1 MSAGDVAAGRNL
13 PALPSDQFL
22 RGAIEELKS
31 LHRALLDL
39 MREGEL
45 RSTTRGEGG
54 EEVVIDL
61 TTAQRH
67 TASALLGS
75 YRDWFDRVRP
85 FLGRSPTA
93 PTERFDDGFAL
104 LGSYFALRRVA
115 SGVTDEEWRELFEAE
130 SSHVVRHQITVLEQ
144 AKECFAL
151 LDPRPRRRIEDLSIR
166 FHPLGGSKYRV
177 AAESYR
183 GSAEAEIAM
192 PFDARDLENFILR
205 YCDPVRGPVRGW
217 TPSSVRPY
225 AEFGGNLFAA
235 VFTGGVRDLYMKHA
249 AAIGAGEATLRLRL
263 RFGGSP
269 DLGEVPWEYLYDGTD
284 FVALGG
290 TASITRHVDGDRP
303 VRPMTVDG
311 PLRIAITVSAPTDMA
326 AIAADK
332 EIAALRMAVAPLV
345 AAGLVRIDVAPDGTI
360 GTLASMIGSA
370 EAASNPFHV
379 WHFIGHGR
387 YLAREGATY
396 LAFESV
402 NGTSQMQSGFELG
415 MLLSNHRSIRLA
427 VLNACEGARAA
438 PEDSLTS
445 FGAALVTRGLPAA
458 IAMQFA
464 ITDTTAVRFA
474 EDFYR
479 TLAQDGCID
488 TAVGEARRGIFF
500 MPNESEWATPVIMSR
515 SEEGVLFEIS

>member
-1 MSAGDVAAGRNL
+1 MSADLRAGCGSS
-13 PALPSDQFL
+13 ALRSEEF
-22 RGAIEELKS
+22 RREAIEELAR

-39 MREGEL
+39 MRAGEL
-45 RSTTRGEGG
+45 KPATREEGA
-54 EEVVIDL
+54 EEIVIDL
-61 TTAQRH
+61 TTSQRH
-67 TASALLGS
+67 AASALLGS
-75 YRDWFDRVRP
+75 YREWFDRIRP

-93 PTERFDDGFAL
+93 PIERFDDGFAL

-130 SSHVVRHQITVLEQ
+130 STQVVRHQMMLLEQ

-151 LDPRPRRRIEDLSIR
+151 LDPRPRKRIEDLAIR

-177 AAESYR
+177 AAESCR
-183 GSAEAEIAM
+183 GDAEAEIVV
-192 PFDARDLENFILR
+192 PFDSRDLENFILR

-217 TPSSVRPY
+217 APPSLRPY
-225 AEFGGNLFAA
+225 AEFGGSLFTAL
-235 VFTGGVRDLYMKHA
+235 FSGEVRDLYMRHA
-249 AAIGAGEATLRLRL
+249 AAMRAGEIALRIRL
-263 RFGGSP
+263 RFGGAP

-284 FVALGG
+284 FVALTGA
-290 TASITRHVDGDRP
+290 ASITRHVEADRP
-303 VRPMTVDG
+303 VGPMRADG
-311 PLRIAITVSAPTDMA
+311 PLRVAVTVSAPTDQV
-326 AIAADK
+326 AIDADQ
-332 EIAALRMAVAPLV
+332 EVAGLRMAVAPLV

-360 GTLASMIGSA
+360 GTLASMVRAA

-387 YLAREGATY
+387 HLAREGATY

-415 MLLSNHRSIRLA
+415 TLLSNHPSLRLA

-445 FGAALVTRGLPAA
+445 VGSALVARGLPAA
-458 IAMQFA
+458 IAMQFS
-464 ITDTTAVRFA
+464 ITDTAAVRFA

-479 TLAQDGCID
+479 ALADDGCID
-488 TAVGEARRGIFF
+488 TAVGDARRGIFF
-500 MPNESEWATPVIMSR
+500 MPNESEWATPVVLSR
-515 SEEGVLFEIS
+515 ADDGVLFERP